1 MSDQETGG
9 APAPVV
15 DANAPTTE
23 TKVETPVSEADPSTA
38 ATDPGEAPAKPKE
51 SDARDER
58 IKELTRHRREAERR
72 ADRLAREL
80 DEVRRAPRAQP
91 QQQPNAQ
98 PSNNATDVS
107 ELARQ
112 EAKQLLQEQAKAER
126 REQFDSRVDEYASE
140 IEDYDD
146 VVTSRTPVS
155 EHMGEAIMDSDI
167 PGQVLY
173 YLGKNPEVARKLY
186 SLPLTKAA
194 KEIGRIEDRLLA
206 ERKKA
211 AEKPVSKAPPPA
223 PQIDAKE
230 PSTRVSTTSP
240 DSDALS
246 DEEWVKAEQARLRRK
261 AKSRAD

>member
-1 MSDQETGG
+1 MNDQETGG
-9 APAPVV
+9 APAPVT
-15 DANAPTTE
+15 DANALAETE
-23 TKVETPVSEADPSTA
+23 VKPVEAESSPA
-38 ATDPGEAPAKPKE
+38 AADPGEKPAKPE
-51 SDARDER
+51 TADARDER

-80 DEVRRAPRAQP
+80 EEARRPREPRPQP
-91 QQQPNAQ
+91 QQPTAQQPNP
-98 PSNNATDVS
+98 PSDATDV
-107 ELARQ
+107 EQRA
-112 EAKQLLQEQAKAER
+112 AKLLQDKANAER

-146 VVTSRTPVS
+146 VVTNRTPVS
-155 EHMGEAIMDSDI
+155 EHMAEAIIDSDM
-167 PGQVLY
+167 PGEVLY

-194 KEIGRIEDRLLA
+194 KEIGRIEDRLIA

-223 PQIDAKE
+223 PQIEGKE

-240 DSDALS
+240 DSDSMS
-246 DEEWVKAEQARLRRK
+246 DEEWVKAETARLRRK
-261 AKSRAD
+261 AKRQAD